1 MAPTSQHA
9 ASAHP
14 AFSGVAGKEAARRW
28 HRSGS
33 AARGAAKTPSLTID
47 VLVGIPAENKVLATY
62 PLIIKGIRKRAE
74 METRERPEL
83 GEIKVAVQYL
93 PPALFHPEIN
103 GYRVFKCRN
112 GGRRGTLF
120 IYPYAESAVEAISQR
135 VMTVSVLE
143 SYSRLG
149 IDFIDTDDSTAIAS
163 LVGLLHANGHTRIGF
178 VSWSYPIAGRWV
190 ARRFSGYA
198 EALANRGLPLRREW
212 VLNVFDDM
220 PRLEPAGV
228 AAAAARH
235 VRESGVTAWVCAAD
249 HQAYH
254 LIRNLQAEGLR
265 VPADCSVT
273 GFDGIEPPAGM
284 PRATSMRVPHEHIGS
299 SALTRMVNRIIY
311 PSSPQRKILIES
323 QLIPG
328 ETVAPLPPT

>member
-1 MAPTSQHA
+1 MDPTSQTA
-9 ASAHP
+9 ASEHP
-14 AFSGVAGKEAARRW
+14 AFPGVAVKRAARLWR
-28 HRSGS
+28 RSS
-33 AARGAAKTPSLTID
+33 AARAPAKPPSLTID
-47 VLVGIPAENKVLATY
+47 VLVGIPSENKVLATY

-83 GEIKVAVQYL
+83 GEIKVSVHYL

-135 VMTVSVLE
+135 IMTVSVLE

-163 LVGLLHANGHTRIGF
+163 LVGLLHAKGHTRIGF
-178 VSWSYPIAGRWV
+178 VSWSYPVAGHWV
-190 ARRFSGYA
+190 ARRFAGYA
-198 EALANRGLPLRREW
+198 EALSSRGLPLRREW
-212 VLNVFDDM
+212 VLNVFDDT
-220 PRLEPAGV
+220 PRLDPAGV
-228 AAAAARH
+228 AATAARH

-249 HQAYH
+249 HQAYP
-254 LIRNLQAEGLR
+254 LIRSLEAEGLR

-273 GFDGIEPPAGM
+273 GFDGIEPPAGL
-284 PRATSMRVPHEHIGS
+284 PRATSMSVPHEHIGS
-299 SALTRMVNRIIY
+299 SALTRMVNRIMY

-328 ETVAPLPPT
+328 ETVAPHPTS